1 MNHNLS
7 EVEYRLENQLN
18 SVKDLSNFDRKITDL
33 CTNHLEKLNSRYRS
47 APFSTTNQLY
57 LCENT
62 ISAIKNIR
70 TNDSLRMHYN
80 TMHNQCIV
88 LAVSFF
94 TSALSDIFRY
104 SVQRSSEIGTLPASN
119 EDIKLSIKELQDLS
133 FNLSAHVADIILKKK
148 DISFQDM
155 QSTVRVFES
164 YLNIKIPKDEV
175 CNDVILAQ
183 ASRHSI
189 VHNHSLADEK
199 FINQIRNAKP
209 RSIKQDFK
217 PNEPF
222 HYTASE
228 IEFVTFAMLLFIQ
241 NLNAQLRDKLKV
253 E

>member
-1 MNHNLS
+1 MNHGLLEIES
-7 EVEYRLENQLN
+7 RLETQLT

-33 CTNHLEKLNSRYRS
+33 CTNHLEQLNSRYRS
-47 APFSTTNQLY
+47 APFKTTNQVY

-62 ISAIKNIR
+62 IGVIKNIR

-94 TSALSDIFRY
+94 TSAISDIFRY
-104 SVQRSSEIGTLPASN
+104 SVQKSSEVGTLPASN

-133 FNLSAHVADIILKKK
+133 FNLTHHVADIILKKK

-164 YLNIKIPKDEV
+164 YLSIKIPKDEV
-175 CNDVILAQ
+175 CNDIILAQ

-189 VHNHSLADEK
+189 VHNHSIADEK
-199 FINQIRNAKP
+199 FMNQIKNAKP
-209 RSIKQDFK
+209 RSIKQDFS

-222 HYTASE
+222 YYTGSE
-228 IEFVTFAMLLFIQ
+228 IEFVTFAMLLFVQ
-241 NLNAQLRDKLKV
+241 NLISQIQDALKIK
-253 E
+253 